1 MAGFLAAAGLIGG
14 AASAAGHGLADS
26 HKRAGDVG
34 GADVIFQTATAD
46 NGSIA
51 STLAA
56 SLSFEKRYT
65 LNVIVTDFTG
75 DFDLLIVPVLA
86 WLRENQPDI
95 MTTDEGQK
103 KGFTFYADI
112 NNDSSFDISISLM
125 LTERTLVS
133 EVDGALHVKNIPEP
147 PPPEPVTRPMEL
159 YINGELVSKW
169 DE

>member
-1 MAGFLAAAGLIGG
+1 MTGKIALVTANQDMAVRLKVERMNEPRCIAQLLRNESPRAIDFTIT
-14 AASAAGHGLADS
+14 HG
-26 HKRAGDVG
+26 
-34 GADVIFQTATAD
+34 
-46 NGSIA
+46 
-51 STLAA
+51 
-56 SLSFEKRYT
+56 
-65 LNVIVTDFTG
+65 TG

-133 EVDGALHVKNIPEP
+133 EVEGALHVKNIPEP
-147 PPPEPVTRPMEL
+147 TPPEPVTRPMEL

>member
-1 MAGFLAAAGLIGG
+1 MLKP
-14 AASAAGHGLADS
+14 DS
-26 HKRAGDVG
+26 LRRALTDAVT
-34 GADVIFQTATAD
+34 VLKTSPEMLRIFVD

-51 STLAA
+51 STLAR

-65 LNVIVTDFTG
+65 LNVIVTDFTD

-95 MTTDEGQK
+95 MTTDAGQK